1 MRCFASKSVQ
11 VQKDQRS
18 VIPTWSTEQVW
29 LLLCSQTQTSNERL
43 LQALYLFI
51 FQPGLWQA
59 QYWNS
64 FILVY
69 IISADYEFLFP
80 CEGTYSKDSK
90 STTAGSK
97 SRKIKRQRKT

>member
-1 MRCFASKSVQ
+1 MQGRN
-11 VQKDQRS
+11 
-18 VIPTWSTEQVW
+18 EQ
-29 LLLCSQTQTSNERL
+29 L

-51 FQPGLWQA
+51 FLSGLWQA

-69 IISADYEFLFP
+69 IISVDYESLFL

-90 STTAGSK
+90 SATGGNESGKLNGKEGPKPVLILQFMKAF
-97 SRKIKRQRKT
+97 IKTY